1 MEDNLFRPASAST
14 GTLEVS
20 HCPTSNSLK
29 RKQSEHRLNR
39 PRVHLV
45 PGDSGAW
52 VFEKSTGRICGHVL
66 AWSEKSHTAYI
77 APMEV
82 ILEDIARTLN
92 ATFITLPG
100 SPDESVASAMSQ
112 SAFPES
118 PDAGHRAR
126 LRIPEQLP
134 VDIGRL
140 NIGINDSD
148 FGPVPTS
155 RASRGLRA
163 SPSPSPS
170 AAYRGMPPILTPPR
184 GLERQLA

>member
-1 MEDNLFRPASAST
+1 
-14 GTLEVS
+14 
-20 HCPTSNSLK
+20 
-29 RKQSEHRLNR
+29 
-39 PRVHLV
+39 
-45 PGDSGAW
+45 
-52 VFEKSTGRICGHVL
+52 
-66 AWSEKSHTAYI
+66 
-77 APMEV
+77 MEV

-100 SPDESVASAMSQ
+100 SSDESVAFAMSQ

-118 PDAGHRAR
+118 PDAGQHAR

-140 NIGINDSD
+140 NIGIDGSD
-148 FGPVPTS
+148 FGSVPTS
-155 RASRGLRA
+155 RASRGLSA